1 MVVKLVIVDTEL
13 TKYTQ
18 FITDQIA
25 KPLIFNGIAY
35 LLENKIIITPQVLL
49 YNDPLDLAM

>member
-49 YNDPLDLAM
+49 